1 MGMQEDLA
9 EVVRLIESVDGKEGM
24 VLEKM
29 HILSQAG
36 LFIRTHHADIQR
48 NAEDAARYRW
58 LRNEKACTVDFSE
71 LRWLA
76 DEEFDESIDAAMRSA
91 NGMESV

>member
-1 MGMQEDLA
+1 METDLLD
-9 EVVRLIESVDGKEGM
+9 VV
-24 VLEKM
+24 KM
-29 HILSQAG
+29 MDKARPGTHDSIAHHCASL
-36 LFIRTHHADIQR
+36 IRTHHAEIQR